1 MDGNLHKGKM
11 KKLLI
16 LFIALF
22 IFASPSFAERIL
34 CASTTSTD
42 NSGLFDSILPKFKR
56 KTGIDVHVI
65 AVGTGSALEMGKRG
79 DVDVV
84 FVHAKDLELQGVKE
98 GYFLNRHDVMYND
111 FVIVGPG
118 RSDNN
123 FTEIQ
128 RAVDVFVHI
137 AHNKRTFVSRG
148 DESGTHKKELSL
160 WNSAGIS
167 PKGKT
172 WYLEVG
178 QGMSK
183 TLRIANEKQA
193 YAIADRGTWL
203 SLRDRDLL
211 DMKIVFEGDPVL
223 LNQYGVMAVNPD
235 KYPHVRIRE
244 ALSFVNWLVSTEG
257 QEAIGNFKDRK
268 GNQLFTPNA
277 N

>member
-1 MDGNLHKGKM
+1 MDGNLRKAKM

-16 LFIALF
+16 LFIALL
-22 IFASPSFAERIL
+22 IFASPAFAERIL

-42 NSGLFDSILPKFKR
+42 NSGLFDSILPIFKK

-65 AVGTGSALEMGKRG
+65 AVGTGAALEMGRRG
-79 DVDVV
+79 DVDVI

-98 GYFLNRHDVMYND
+98 GYFVNRHDVMYND

-118 RSDNN
+118 RLGDN
-123 FTEIQ
+123 FSGIQ
-128 RAVDVFVHI
+128 TTVDFLVNI
-137 AHNKRTFVSRG
+137 ADHRHTFVSRG

-160 WNSAGIS
+160 WKSAGIS
-167 PKGKT
+167 PKGRK

-193 YAIADRGTWL
+193 YAITDRGTWL
-203 SLRDRDLL
+203 SLRDRDLI

-223 LNQYGVMAVNPD
+223 FNQYGVMAVNPD

-244 ALSFVNWLVSTEG
+244 ALSFVNWLISTEG
-257 QEAIGNFKDRK
+257 QEAIGNFKDHK

>member
-1 MDGNLHKGKM
+1 M
-11 KKLLI
+11 KKILI
-16 LFIALF
+16 LFLVLL
-22 IFASPSFAERIL
+22 IFSTPAFAETIL

-42 NSGLFDSILPKFKR
+42 NSGLFERILPLFK
-56 KTGIDVHVI
+56 KKAGIDVHVI
-65 AVGTGSALEMGKRG
+65 AVGTGAALEMGKRG
-79 DVDVV
+79 DVDVI

-98 GYFLNRHDVMYND
+98 GYFVNRHDVMYND

-123 FTEIQ
+123 FAEIQ

-148 DESGTHKKELSL
+148 DESGTHKKELSF

-167 PKGKT
+167 PKGKK

-178 QGMSK
+178 QGMAK

-193 YAIADRGTWL
+193 YTITDRGTWL